1 MKPSSNWSSAMTEV
15 VAARIGV
22 IADTSLQRHVL
33 QQALSANGYKVVLNS
48 DPARLQEADLM
59 VVDADLWLVDLAQ
72 TEDSP
77 LVNALLERD
86 SCPVLFGEGH
96 APERHSE
103 HYPRWERR
111 LFGKLK
117 RLVGDPSCVVGPR
130 LEVLRGQAERPA
142 RLELPGALANA
153 DSLAG
158 EPAREIWLLAASLGG
173 PEAVKAFLDA
183 LPGGLPVGFVYA
195 QHIEASFESAL
206 SQVVGHHSQWSVNQS
221 RENDSIRCGEV
232 VVAPISQEMSFGKML
247 LSGRDWP
254 EPYSPSIDQMM
265 LNLAQQ
271 FGSRCGV
278 IAFSGM
284 GSDGNA
290 AAAYVL
296 RQGGSVWTQ
305 RADSCVCSSMPD
317 SLREGGYSSFSGDPR
332 ELAQALV
339 NHLAQ
344 QAHQPV
350 AALQLDTP

>member
-1 MKPSSNWSSAMTEV
+1 MNEV
-15 VAARIGV
+15 VTARIGV

-48 DPARLQEADLM
+48 DPARLQESDLM
-59 VVDADLWLVDLAQ
+59 AVPADLWLVDLAQ

-117 RLVGDPSCVVGPR
+117 RLVGDPSRVVGPS
-130 LEVLRGQAERPA
+130 LEGLRGEAERPA
-142 RLELPGALANA
+142 CLELPSVLANV
-153 DSLAG
+153 DSMVGDPAG
-158 EPAREIWLLAASLGG
+158 EVWLLAASLGG

-183 LPGGLPVGFVYA
+183 LPSGLPLGFVYA

-206 SQVVGHHSQWSVNQS
+206 SQAVGRHSQWSVNQS
-221 RENDSIRCGEV
+221 RENDAIRCGEV
-232 VVAPISQEMSFGKML
+232 VIAPITRELGFGEDGAMQ
-247 LSGRDWP
+247 LSGRSWP

-296 RQGGSVWTQ
+296 RQGGKVWTQ

-317 SLREGGYSSFSGDPR
+317 SLREGGYSSLSGDPR

-344 QAHQPV
+344 RAYQPV
-350 AALQLDTP
+350 AALQLDIP

>member
-1 MKPSSNWSSAMTEV
+1 MSDV

-33 QQALSANGYKVVLNS
+33 QQALTANGYTVVLNS
-48 DPARLQEADLM
+48 DPARLEEADLAA
-59 VVDADLWLVDLAQ
+59 VDADLWLVDLAQ

-86 SCPVLFGEGH
+86 ACPVLFGEGH

-111 LFGKLK
+111 MFGKLK
-117 RLVGDPSCVVGPR
+117 RLVGDPSKVVGPR
-130 LEVLRGQAERPA
+130 LEVLKADAERST
-142 RLELPGALANA
+142 RLELPGAYSNPGSV
-153 DSLAG
+153 DG
-158 EPAREIWLLAASLGG
+158 EPAREVWLLAASLGG

-183 LPGGLPVGFVYA
+183 LPLGLPVGFVYA

-206 SQVVGHHSQWSVNQS
+206 SQAVGRHSQWSVNPA
-221 RENDSIRCGEV
+221 RANDSIRCGEV
-232 VVAPISQEMSFGKML
+232 VVAPISQEMGFDKDGSML
-247 LSGRDWP
+247 LHGRGWP

-271 FGSRCGV
+271 FGNRCGV

-296 RQGGSVWTQ
+296 RQGAKVWTQ

-317 SLREGGYSSFSGDPR
+317 SLREGGYSSVSGDPR

-339 NHLAQ
+339 NHFLQRAST
-344 QAHQPV
+344 PV
-350 AALQLDTP
+350 AALQTE

>member
-1 MKPSSNWSSAMTEV
+1 MSEL

-33 QQALSANGYKVVLNS
+33 QQALSANGYKVVLNC
-48 DPARLQEADLM
+48 DPARIGESDL
-59 VVDADLWLVDLAQ
+59 VAAQADLWLVDLAQ

-111 LFGKLK
+111 MFGKLK
-117 RLVGDPSCVVGPR
+117 RLVGDPSRVVGPR
-130 LEVLRGQAERPA
+130 LEVLRGEAQRSA
-142 RLELPGALANA
+142 RLALPGALLAAA
-153 DSLAG
+153 DSITG

-183 LPGGLPVGFVYA
+183 LPVGLPVGFVYA

-206 SQVVGHHSQWSVNQS
+206 SQAVGRHSQWSVNQS
-221 RENDSIRCGEV
+221 RPNDSIRCGEV
-232 VVAPISQEMSFGKML
+232 VVAPISEEMGFGEDGAML
-247 LSGRDWP
+247 LHGRSWP

-271 FGSRCGV
+271 FGDRCGV

-296 RQGGSVWTQ
+296 RQGGRVWTQ

-317 SLREGGYSSFSGDPR
+317 SLREGGYSSLSGDPR

-339 NHLAQ
+339 NHFAQ
-344 QAHQPV
+344 QASQPV
-350 AALQLDTP
+350 AALQPENP

>member
-1 MKPSSNWSSAMTEV
+1 MSEV
-15 VAARIGV
+15 TAARIGV

-33 QQALSANGYKVVLNS
+33 QQALSANGYQVVLNS
-48 DPARLQEADLM
+48 DPARLEDADLAA
-59 VVDADLWLVDLAQ
+59 VEADLWLVDLAQ

-117 RLVGDPSCVVGPR
+117 RLVGDPSRVVGPR
-130 LEVLRGQAERPA
+130 LEGLRGDAERPA
-142 RLELPGALANA
+142 RLELPAALANA
-153 DSLAG
+153 VSVAG
-158 EPAREIWLLAASLGG
+158 QPAQEVWLLAASLGG

-183 LPGGLPVGFVYA
+183 LPAGLPVGFVYA

-206 SQVVGHHSQWSVNQS
+206 SQVVGRHSRWSVNQS
-221 RENDSIRCGEV
+221 RQRDSIRCGEV
-232 VVAPISQEMSFGKML
+232 VVAPIGQEMGFDRDGAML
-247 LSGRDWP
+247 LSGRSWP

-296 RQGGSVWTQ
+296 RQGGRVWTQ

-317 SLREGGYSSFSGDPR
+317 SLREGGYSSLSGDPR

-339 NHLAQ
+339 NHFLQ
-344 QAHQPV
+344 QARRPV
-350 AALQLDTP
+350 AALQMDNL